1 MGGIVALGEGLLG
14 SSGAEAAG
22 SAGALGMLGTIGS
35 VAGPISA
42 IVSGVIALFQ
52 AFNVGGGC
60 GDNCVE
66 AAKLQEVIMCA
77 THDIYVLVTNRYL
90 SGADG
95 SAMMAGLV
103 QSGLDA
109 EAQLAQ
115 NNDPN
120 AQGAI
125 TWIQGHLVPEVQ
137 HAQGYGAAN
146 KTLSLAAAGPLFL
159 QPGTPG
165 WYPSSIVTGNE
176 LATQVLQN
184 YLSGQQASQAQGG
197 TQQILG
203 TLLSSLDSVIAQSN
217 ASKTGTLS
225 GILGGIGGVLQG
237 LQGVSSSVG
246 QQILGGILG
255 TIGVSASTS
264 QSVASDITGGLS
276 DVTSALSF
284 VRNDVVGKVLAPIL
298 AGLNASKNLQTRI
311 QAELSSGLTGILS
324 IPKTLAD
331 ALGSQAQGLLASA
344 KLRNDAAADI
354 ATNTLVPGIGGE
366 IGKNITASSLSM
378 QNLLSYGNV
387 TLEGLGVVPISAP
400 EDMAVLTGQIT
411 KAAGEYDKL
420 GSMGKLL
427 WSAIMGAITQVAT
440 VLAQLEP
447 AIEYASQSARATNPV
462 RPLSP
467 EQAVIAQQRGVFTP
481 SEAQT
486 EAAQSGTSP
495 ARFTAM
501 RELADRLLGA
511 NETVQAVLRGSLT
524 AEQGAA
530 ELTRQ
535 FVTPD
540 RQQVLF
546 DLAKYVPGPNDIA
559 DWLLRGFVD
568 DASFVT
574 VLKAQGF
581 TDADIAVWRQAMLH
595 IPAPAGLARLYGR
608 TQAAEQGFLADTYK
622 QTAPADLAELVKQAH
637 GDTQAANLEWL
648 GHWKDVDVFTWLNA
662 LFRGI
667 ITPDQFSA
675 AMVSQNY
682 PTEVIDSFIAANRPL
697 INFFYIPDMLA
708 AGATD
713 EAAARQLLA
722 QYGFDQQAID
732 LTIKFAE
739 FKQLGKASD
748 SNAAFAQLS
757 VANLTT
763 MYADSIIDKAQ
774 YIQGL
779 EEHGYSAE
787 NASLLAQLEYV
798 KLDLANRKA
807 GLANYMD
814 LVKAGTLTLQQA
826 LDTLNSQGYSQGEIA
841 KFQVSLQS
849 DKAAHTKLP
858 TEAQL
863 DKMLISN
870 IIDQRVW
877 SETMGLLGYS
887 AAWTERLLDLLLG
900 TVPNAPNS
908 V

>member
-14 SSGAEAAG
+14 SGGGAAAG
-22 SAGALGMLGTIGS
+22 ATGALGMLGEIGA
-35 VAGPISA
+35 VAGPIGA
-42 IVSGVIALFQ
+42 LVSGVIALFQ

-66 AAKLQEVIMCA
+66 ATKLQEVIMCS
-77 THDIYVLVTNRYL
+77 TRDIYALVTHRYI
-90 SGADG
+90 SGTDG

-109 EAQLAQ
+109 EANLAQ

-120 AQGAI
+120 AQAAI
-125 TWIQGHLVPEVQ
+125 TWIQKNIVPEV
-137 HAQGYGAAN
+137 HTAQGYGAATQ
-146 KTLSLAAAGPLFL
+146 TLSLAAAGPLFL
-159 QPGTPG
+159 TPGTPG

-184 YLSGQQASQAQGG
+184 YLSGQQATQAQGG
-197 TQQILG
+197 TQQII
-203 TLLSSLDSVIAQSN
+203 SSLLGSLDNTLQQAN
-217 ASKTGTLS
+217 AGKTGTLS

-255 TIGVSASTS
+255 SIGLSASTS
-264 QSVASDITGGLS
+264 ESLAANITGGLT
-276 DVTSALSF
+276 DVTDALGF
-284 VRNDVVGKVLAPIL
+284 VQNDVVGKILDPIL
-298 AGLNASKNLQTRI
+298 QGMNSTKDLQTQI

-366 IGKNITASSLSM
+366 IGKSITESQTALHNM
-378 QNLLSYGNV
+378 LTFG
-387 TLEGLGVVPISAP
+387 TEGIAAFTQQDIEATPDISVLVGKIQDQVNQFNKLGT
-400 EDMAVLTGQIT
+400 TGQLIGAALMAALT
-411 KAAGEYDKL
+411 KLATFLASVEPAVEY
-420 GSMGKLL
+420 GS
-427 WSAIMGAITQVAT
+427 QVAR
-440 VLAQLEP
+440 
-447 AIEYASQSARATNPV
+447 ARAPI

-467 EQAVIAQQRGVFTP
+467 EQAMIAQQRGIL
-481 SEAQT
+481 SQAEAQT
-486 EAAQSGTSP
+486 EAAQTGISQ
-495 ARFTAM
+495 ARLAVLS
-501 RELADRLLGA
+501 ELADRLLA
-511 NETVQAVLRGSLT
+511 PAEVVQAMLRGTLT
-524 AEQGAA
+524 PEQGSA
-530 ELTRQ
+530 EMAKG

-540 RQQVLF
+540 RQAVLM

-713 EAAARQLLA
+713 ESSARELLIK
-722 QYGFDQQAID
+722 YGFDQQAID
-732 LTIKFAE
+732 LTIKFAQ

-757 VANLTT
+757 VGNLTT
-763 MYADSIIDKAQ
+763 MLADNIIDKGQ
-774 YIQGL
+774 YQQGL
-779 EEHGYSAE
+779 IEHGYSEE
-787 NASLLAQLEYV
+787 NASLLTELETT
-798 KLDLANRKA
+798 KLELASRKA
-807 GLANYMD
+807 ALTSYAD
-814 LVKAGTLTLQQA
+814 LVKAGTLTIQQA

-849 DKAAHTKLP
+849 ARAAKTKLP

-863 DKMLISN
+863 DKMLTSN

-887 AAWTERLLDLLLG
+887 AAWTERLYDLLMG
-900 TVPNAPNS
+900 VVPNAPNT